1 MPTVRSPSRR
11 VLAFAAMITIG
22 CATVGTRQV
31 EPEQETTP
39 ASGTGDDSPGRQ
51 TAAPVAAPSTSGT
64 KLPET
69 LSYADIQ
76 DGAGAAKEAAK
87 ERCKALAHGSETV
100 RIKVSIA
107 GSSGAVV
114 DAVPETD
121 TPNPALAD
129 CAAQEL
135 RAASF
140 RRAQKARTS
149 VVLTVSF

>member
-11 VLAFAAMITIG
+11 ALAFAAMITIG

-39 ASGTGDDSPGRQ
+39 ASGTGDDPPGQ

-69 LSYADIQ
+69 LSHADIQ